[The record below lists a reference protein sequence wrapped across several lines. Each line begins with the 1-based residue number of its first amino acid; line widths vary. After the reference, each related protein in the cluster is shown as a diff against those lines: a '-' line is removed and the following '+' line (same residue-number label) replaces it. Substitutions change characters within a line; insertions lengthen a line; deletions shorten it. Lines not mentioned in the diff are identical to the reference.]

1 MNTPGAGA
9 QQRPD
14 HTENT
19 IENTIENATENA
31 IENQGGTCAE
41 GTPRS

>member
-19 IENTIENATENA
+19 TENTIENA